1 MANQLE
7 NKIAQFAATRNL
19 FDTDTKI
26 LLAVS
31 GGADSVAMTVALNNI
46 APNNKLIIAH
56 INHNLRG
63 QSSDID
69 EEFVIDLAKKLNLDI
84 HTRSVDVKS
93 FAARQKLSIETAARI
108 LRLKNLVEIARQ
120 ADCNVIATAHHAD
133 DNAETVIH
141 RLLRGTGY
149 RGLAGIHPKKIMQ
162 IDTAQST
169 FIRPLLCVTRSEI
182 IEYCTAN
189 NLQWRH
195 DHTNDDYAHT
205 RNKIRHLL
213 LPQLQSECKTQLT
226 RQLSKLS
233 DISQKL
239 IVKVETQAQTAWKN
253 TVTKQDIDNVT
264 FDKKTFAN
272 LPPIIAVELTR
283 RALVHLG
290 SGQKNLTQLH
300 YKNILQL
307 PAAKHSTKFNL
318 PEGLTA
324 SANKQSIILQRTQN
338 EDQSKTAKSQ
348 PLNIPG
354 KTIFADYTIHAKL
367 LDPADCNIEKFKSQ
381 KDNSI
386 EWFDYDKLT
395 LPLIAGTRKPGD
407 RFHPLGMKTE
417 KKIGKYITAARIT
430 PQSRNKLFVIE
441 DAEKIIWLAPQRPS
455 QLTTID
461 SQTKKILQITVT
473 SHPTLLLNK

>member
-1 MANQLE
+1 MSNQLE
-7 NKIAQFAATRNL
+7 NKIAQFAATHNL

-31 GGADSVAMTVALNNI
+31 GGADSVAMTLALNNI

-56 INHNLRG
+56 INHNLRNAD
-63 QSSDID
+63 SDTD
-69 EEFVIDLAKKLNLDI
+69 QQFVIDLAKKLHLDI

-93 FAARQKLSIETAARI
+93 FAATQKLSIETAARI
-108 LRLKNLVEIARQ
+108 LRLKNLIEIAHETN
-120 ADCNVIATAHHAD
+120 CNAVATAHHAD

-149 RGLAGIHPKKIMQ
+149 RGLAGIHQKKTMQ

-169 FIRPLLCVTRSEI
+169 FVRPLLCVTRSEI

-213 LPQLQSECKTQLT
+213 LPQLQSECKTPLT

-233 DISQKL
+233 HISQKL
-239 IVKVETQAQTAWKN
+239 IAKVETHAQTAWQN
-253 TVTKQDIDNVT
+253 TVTKQDIDSVT

-272 LPPIIAVELTR
+272 LSPIVAVEITR

-290 SGQKNLTQLH
+290 SGQKNLTQHH
-300 YKNILQL
+300 YNSILQL
-307 PAAKHSTKFNL
+307 GNAKHPTKFNL

-324 SANKQSIILQRTQN
+324 STNKQSVILQKTQIN
-338 EDQSKTAKSQ
+338 DQSQTPKSK

-367 LDPADCNIEKFKSQ
+367 LNPADCNIEKFKSQ
-381 KDNSI
+381 KDNSV
-386 EWFDYDKLT
+386 EWFDYDKLN
-395 LPLIAGTRKPGD
+395 LPLIARTRKPGD
-407 RFHPLGMKTE
+407 KFHPLGMQTD

-441 DAEKIIWLAPQRPS
+441 DTEKIIWLAPQRPS
-455 QLTTID
+455 QLTGID

-473 SHPTLLLNK
+473 S